1 MGKGAGKIYPAT
13 ERIPLICDRMIHLAV
28 DLLGA
33 DTPEEELC
41 RGAVRALVGN
51 PALFLHLCGHADVLS
66 AVTAEI
72 GAAEIAGR
80 YEIVDAPVARG
91 NNEDP
96 MQAYQRTDA
105 LPVRRHA
112 VGSRGGSGRRHH
124 LRRDRRCAGHLH
136 HDPGQ
141 AAAPRPILAVELTNP
156 AGEPLLLLDC
166 GANIDSR
173 PELYPAFAH
182 RVTPICDASA
192 VPRRASRCCPTVPK
206 PKRDVR
212 LSRRRTPLLAEQPF
226 RFVGNIEATSALRG
240 TADVIVC
247 DGFHGN
253 ILLKS
258 IEGSAKAALD
268 EVAARL
274 SAAGPNPPL
283 WRTFRDCSPPLRL
296 QHAGGSLP
304 LLGVRKP
311 VMKGHGSATGEAIVH
326 MADRLALL
334 CRNRFI
340 ERVAETVR

>member
-1 MGKGAGKIYPAT
+1 MS
-13 ERIPLICDRMIHLAV
+13 DQMIHLAV

-41 RGAVRALVGN
+41 RGAVRALIGN

-80 YEIVDAPVARG
+80 YEIVDAPVALS

-105 LPVRRHA
+105 SLCAAMRLAHEGAAGGVITCGATGAVLVTAIMILGKLPR
-112 VGSRGGSGRRHH
+112 
-124 LRRDRRCAGHLH
+124 L
-136 HDPGQ
+136 
-141 AAAPRPILAVELTNP
+141 RPILAVELTNP

-182 RVTPICDASA
+182 LGDAYMRCIGCSSPRIALLSNGAEAKKGCEA
-192 VPRRASRCCPTVPK
+192 VKAAHA
-206 PKRDVR
+206 
-212 LSRRRTPLLAEQPF
+212 LLAEQPF

-268 EVAARL
+268 EVSARL
-274 SAAGPNPPL
+274 SAAGLESAAVADILATVRRRYDYN
-283 WRTFRDCSPPLRL
+283 T
-296 QHAGGSLP
+296 QGGAL

>member
-1 MGKGAGKIYPAT
+1 MS
-13 ERIPLICDRMIHLAV
+13 DQMIHLAV

-51 PALFLHLCGHADVLS
+51 PALFLHLCGHADVIS
-66 AVTAEI
+66 SVTAEI

-80 YEIVDAPVARG
+80 YEIVDAPVALS

-105 LPVRRHA
+105 SLCAAMRLAHEGAAGGVITCGATGAVLVTSIMILGKLPR
-112 VGSRGGSGRRHH
+112 
-124 LRRDRRCAGHLH
+124 L
-136 HDPGQ
+136 
-141 AAAPRPILAVELTNP
+141 RPILAVELTNP

-182 RVTPICDASA
+182 LGDAYMRCIGCSSPRIALLSNGAEAKKGCEA
-192 VPRRASRCCPTVPK
+192 VKAAHA
-206 PKRDVR
+206 
-212 LSRRRTPLLAEQPF
+212 LLAEQPF
-226 RFVGNIEATSALRG
+226 RFVGNIEATFALRG

-268 EVAARL
+268 EVSARL
-274 SAAGPNPPL
+274 SAAGLESAAVADILATVRRRYDYN
-283 WRTFRDCSPPLRL
+283 T
-296 QHAGGSLP
+296 QGGAL

-311 VMKGHGSATGEAIVH
+311 VMKGHGSATGEAIMH

>member
-1 MGKGAGKIYPAT
+1 MS
-13 ERIPLICDRMIHLAV
+13 DQMIHLAV

-33 DTPEEELC
+33 DTPEEDLC
-41 RGAVRALVGN
+41 RGAVRALIGN

-80 YEIVDAPVARG
+80 YEIVDAPVALS

-105 LPVRRHA
+105 SLCAAMRLAHEGVAGGVITCGATGAVLVTSIMILGKLPR
-112 VGSRGGSGRRHH
+112 
-124 LRRDRRCAGHLH
+124 L
-136 HDPGQ
+136 
-141 AAAPRPILAVELTNP
+141 RPILAVELTNP

-182 RVTPICDASA
+182 LGDAYMRCIGCASPRIALLSNGAEAKKGCEA
-192 VPRRASRCCPTVPK
+192 VKAAHA
-206 PKRDVR
+206 
-212 LSRRRTPLLAEQPF
+212 LLAEQPF

-268 EVAARL
+268 EVSARL
-274 SAAGPNPPL
+274 SAAGLESAAVADILATVRRRYDYN
-283 WRTFRDCSPPLRL
+283 T
-296 QHAGGSLP
+296 QGGAL

>member
-1 MGKGAGKIYPAT
+1 MS
-13 ERIPLICDRMIHLAV
+13 DQMIHLAV

-41 RGAVRALVGN
+41 RGAVRALIGN
-51 PALFLHLCGHADVLS
+51 SALFLHLCGHADVLS

-80 YEIVDAPVARG
+80 YEIVDAPVALS

-105 LPVRRHA
+105 SLCAAMRLAHEGAAGGVITCGATGAVLVTSIMILGKLPR
-112 VGSRGGSGRRHH
+112 
-124 LRRDRRCAGHLH
+124 L
-136 HDPGQ
+136 
-141 AAAPRPILAVELTNP
+141 RPILAVELTNP

-182 RVTPICDASA
+182 LGDAYMRCIGCSSPRIALLSNGAEAKKGCEA
-192 VPRRASRCCPTVPK
+192 VKAAHA
-206 PKRDVR
+206 
-212 LSRRRTPLLAEQPF
+212 LLAEQPF

-274 SAAGPNPPL
+274 SAAGLESAAVADILATVRRRYDYN
-283 WRTFRDCSPPLRL
+283 T
-296 QHAGGSLP
+296 QGGAL

-311 VMKGHGSATGEAIVH
+311 VMKGHGSATGEAIAH

>member
-1 MGKGAGKIYPAT
+1 MS
-13 ERIPLICDRMIHLAV
+13 DQMIHLAV

-41 RGAVRALVGN
+41 RGAVRALIGN

-80 YEIVDAPVARG
+80 YEIVDAPVALS

-105 LPVRRHA
+105 SLCAAMRLAHEGAAGGVITCGATGAVLVTAIMILGKLPR
-112 VGSRGGSGRRHH
+112 
-124 LRRDRRCAGHLH
+124 L
-136 HDPGQ
+136 
-141 AAAPRPILAVELTNP
+141 RPILAVELTNP

-182 RVTPICDASA
+182 LGDAYMRCIGCSSPRIALLSNGAEAKKGCEA
-192 VPRRASRCCPTVPK
+192 VKAAHA
-206 PKRDVR
+206 
-212 LSRRRTPLLAEQPF
+212 LLAEQPF

-240 TADVIVC
+240 SADVIVC

-268 EVAARL
+268 EVSARL
-274 SAAGPNPPL
+274 SAAGLESAAVADILATVRRRYDYN
-283 WRTFRDCSPPLRL
+283 T
-296 QHAGGSLP
+296 QGGAL

>member
-1 MGKGAGKIYPAT
+1 MS
-13 ERIPLICDRMIHLAV
+13 DQMIHLAV

-80 YEIVDAPVARG
+80 YEIVDAPVALS

-105 LPVRRHA
+105 SLCAAMRLAHEGAAGGVITCGATGAVLVTSIMILGKLPR
-112 VGSRGGSGRRHH
+112 
-124 LRRDRRCAGHLH
+124 L
-136 HDPGQ
+136 
-141 AAAPRPILAVELTNP
+141 RPILAVELTNP

-182 RVTPICDASA
+182 LGDAYMRCIGCSSPRIALLSNGAEAKKGCEA
-192 VPRRASRCCPTVPK
+192 VKAAHA
-206 PKRDVR
+206 
-212 LSRRRTPLLAEQPF
+212 LLAEQPF

-274 SAAGPNPPL
+274 SAAGLESAAVADVLATVRRRYDYN
-283 WRTFRDCSPPLRL
+283 S
-296 QHAGGSLP
+296 QGGAL

>member
-1 MGKGAGKIYPAT
+1 MS
-13 ERIPLICDRMIHLAV
+13 DQMIHLAV

-41 RGAVRALVGN
+41 RGAVRALIGN

-80 YEIVDAPVARG
+80 YEIVDAPVALS

-105 LPVRRHA
+105 SLCAAMRLAHEGAAGGVITCGATGAVLVTSIMILGKLPR
-112 VGSRGGSGRRHH
+112 
-124 LRRDRRCAGHLH
+124 L
-136 HDPGQ
+136 
-141 AAAPRPILAVELTNP
+141 RPILAVELTNP

-182 RVTPICDASA
+182 LGDAYMRCIGCSPPRIALLSNGAEAKKGCEA
-192 VPRRASRCCPTVPK
+192 VKAAHA
-206 PKRDVR
+206 
-212 LSRRRTPLLAEQPF
+212 LLAEQPF

-268 EVAARL
+268 EVSARL
-274 SAAGPNPPL
+274 SAAGLESAAVADILATVRRRYDYN
-283 WRTFRDCSPPLRL
+283 T
-296 QHAGGSLP
+296 QGGAL

>member
-1 MGKGAGKIYPAT
+1 MS
-13 ERIPLICDRMIHLAV
+13 DQMIHLAV

-72 GAAEIAGR
+72 GAAEITGR
-80 YEIVDAPVARG
+80 YEIVDAPVALS

-105 LPVRRHA
+105 SLCAAMRLAHEGAAGGVITCGATGAVLVTSIMILGKLPR
-112 VGSRGGSGRRHH
+112 
-124 LRRDRRCAGHLH
+124 L
-136 HDPGQ
+136 
-141 AAAPRPILAVELTNP
+141 RPILAVELTNP

-182 RVTPICDASA
+182 LGDAYMRCIGCSSPRIALLSNGAEAKKGCEA
-192 VPRRASRCCPTVPK
+192 VKAAHA
-206 PKRDVR
+206 
-212 LSRRRTPLLAEQPF
+212 LLAEQPF
-226 RFVGNIEATSALRG
+226 RFVGNVEATSALRG
-240 TADVIVC
+240 SADVIVC

-268 EVAARL
+268 EVSARL
-274 SAAGPNPPL
+274 SAAGLESAAVADILATVRRRYDYN
-283 WRTFRDCSPPLRL
+283 T
-296 QHAGGSLP
+296 QGGAL

>member
-1 MGKGAGKIYPAT
+1 MS
-13 ERIPLICDRMIHLAV
+13 DQMIHLAV

-41 RGAVRALVGN
+41 RGAVRALIGN

-80 YEIVDAPVARG
+80 YEIVDAPVALS

-105 LPVRRHA
+105 SLCAAMRLAHEGAAGGVITCGATGAVLVTAIMILGKLPR
-112 VGSRGGSGRRHH
+112 
-124 LRRDRRCAGHLH
+124 L
-136 HDPGQ
+136 
-141 AAAPRPILAVELTNP
+141 RPILAVELTNP

-182 RVTPICDASA
+182 LGDAYMRCIGCSSPRIALLSNGAEAKKGCEA
-192 VPRRASRCCPTVPK
+192 VKAAHA
-206 PKRDVR
+206 
-212 LSRRRTPLLAEQPF
+212 LLAEQPF

-268 EVAARL
+268 EVSARL
-274 SAAGPNPPL
+274 SAAGLESAAVADVLATVRRRYDYN
-283 WRTFRDCSPPLRL
+283 T
-296 QHAGGSLP
+296 QGGAL

>member
-1 MGKGAGKIYPAT
+1 MS
-13 ERIPLICDRMIHLAV
+13 DQMIHLAV

-51 PALFLHLCGHADVLS
+51 PALFLHLCGHADVIS
-66 AVTAEI
+66 SVTAEI

-80 YEIVDAPVARG
+80 YEIVDAPVALS

-105 LPVRRHA
+105 SLCAAMRLAHEGAAGGVITCGATGAVLVTSIMILGKLPR
-112 VGSRGGSGRRHH
+112 
-124 LRRDRRCAGHLH
+124 L
-136 HDPGQ
+136 
-141 AAAPRPILAVELTNP
+141 RPILAVELTNP
-156 AGEPLLLLDC
+156 AGDPLLLLDC

-182 RVTPICDASA
+182 LGDAYMRCIGCSSPRIALLSNGAEAKKGCEA
-192 VPRRASRCCPTVPK
+192 VKAAHA
-206 PKRDVR
+206 
-212 LSRRRTPLLAEQPF
+212 LLAEQPF

-268 EVAARL
+268 EVSARL
-274 SAAGPNPPL
+274 SAAGLESAAVADILATVRRRYDYN
-283 WRTFRDCSPPLRL
+283 T
-296 QHAGGSLP
+296 QGGAL

>member
-1 MGKGAGKIYPAT
+1 MS
-13 ERIPLICDRMIHLAV
+13 DQMIHLAV

-80 YEIVDAPVARG
+80 YEIVDAPVALS

-105 LPVRRHA
+105 SLCAAMRLAHEGAAGGVITCGATGAVLVTAIMILGKLPR
-112 VGSRGGSGRRHH
+112 
-124 LRRDRRCAGHLH
+124 L
-136 HDPGQ
+136 
-141 AAAPRPILAVELTNP
+141 RPILAVELTNP

-182 RVTPICDASA
+182 LGDAYMRCIGCSSPRIALLSNGAEAKKGCEA
-192 VPRRASRCCPTVPK
+192 VKAAHA
-206 PKRDVR
+206 
-212 LSRRRTPLLAEQPF
+212 LLAEQPF

-268 EVAARL
+268 EVSARL
-274 SAAGPNPPL
+274 SAAGLESAAVADVLATVRRRYDYN
-283 WRTFRDCSPPLRL
+283 T
-296 QHAGGSLP
+296 QGGAL

>member
-1 MGKGAGKIYPAT
+1 MS
-13 ERIPLICDRMIHLAV
+13 DQMIHLAV

-41 RGAVRALVGN
+41 RGAVRALIGN

-72 GAAEIAGR
+72 GTAEIAGR
-80 YEIVDAPVARG
+80 YEIVDAPVALS

-105 LPVRRHA
+105 SLCAAMRLAHEGAAGGVITCGATGAVLVTAIMILGKLPR
-112 VGSRGGSGRRHH
+112 
-124 LRRDRRCAGHLH
+124 L
-136 HDPGQ
+136 
-141 AAAPRPILAVELTNP
+141 RPILAVELTNP

-182 RVTPICDASA
+182 LGDAYMRCIGCSSPRIALLSNGSEAKKGCEA
-192 VPRRASRCCPTVPK
+192 VKAAHA
-206 PKRDVR
+206 
-212 LSRRRTPLLAEQPF
+212 LLAEQPF

-268 EVAARL
+268 EVSARL
-274 SAAGPNPPL
+274 SAAGLESAAVADILATVRRRYDYN
-283 WRTFRDCSPPLRL
+283 T
-296 QHAGGSLP
+296 QGGAL

>member
-1 MGKGAGKIYPAT
+1 MS
-13 ERIPLICDRMIHLAV
+13 DQMIHLAV

-51 PALFLHLCGHADVLS
+51 PALFLHLCGHADVIS
-66 AVTAEI
+66 SVTAEI
-72 GAAEIAGR
+72 GAAEITGR
-80 YEIVDAPVARG
+80 YEIVDAPVALS

-105 LPVRRHA
+105 SLCAAMRLAHEGAAGGVITCGATGAVLVTSIMILGKLPR
-112 VGSRGGSGRRHH
+112 
-124 LRRDRRCAGHLH
+124 L
-136 HDPGQ
+136 
-141 AAAPRPILAVELTNP
+141 RPILAVELTNP

-182 RVTPICDASA
+182 LGDAYMRCIGCSSPRIALLSNGAEAKKGCEA
-192 VPRRASRCCPTVPK
+192 VKAAHA
-206 PKRDVR
+206 
-212 LSRRRTPLLAEQPF
+212 LLAEQPF

-268 EVAARL
+268 EVSARL
-274 SAAGPNPPL
+274 SAAGLESAAVADVLATVRRRYDYN
-283 WRTFRDCSPPLRL
+283 T
-296 QHAGGSLP
+296 QGGAL

>member
-1 MGKGAGKIYPAT
+1 MS
-13 ERIPLICDRMIHLAV
+13 DQMIHLAV

-41 RGAVRALVGN
+41 RGAVRALIGN

-80 YEIVDAPVARG
+80 YEIVDAPVALS

-105 LPVRRHA
+105 SLCAAMRLAHEGAAGGVITCGATGAVLVTSIMILGKLPR
-112 VGSRGGSGRRHH
+112 
-124 LRRDRRCAGHLH
+124 L
-136 HDPGQ
+136 
-141 AAAPRPILAVELTNP
+141 RPILAVELTNP

-182 RVTPICDASA
+182 LGDAYMRCIGCSSPRIALLSNGAEAKKGCEA
-192 VPRRASRCCPTVPK
+192 VKAAHA
-206 PKRDVR
+206 
-212 LSRRRTPLLAEQPF
+212 LLAEQPF

-268 EVAARL
+268 EVSARL
-274 SAAGPNPPL
+274 SAAGLESAAVADVLATVRRRYDYN
-283 WRTFRDCSPPLRL
+283 T
-296 QHAGGSLP
+296 QGGAL

-340 ERVAETVR
+340 ERVAEAVR

>member
-1 MGKGAGKIYPAT
+1 MS
-13 ERIPLICDRMIHLAV
+13 DQMIHLAV

-80 YEIVDAPVARG
+80 YEIVDAPVALS

-105 LPVRRHA
+105 SLCAAMRLAHEGAAGGVITCGATGAVLVTSIMILGKLPR
-112 VGSRGGSGRRHH
+112 
-124 LRRDRRCAGHLH
+124 L
-136 HDPGQ
+136 
-141 AAAPRPILAVELTNP
+141 RPILAVELTNP

-182 RVTPICDASA
+182 LGDAYMRCIGCSSPRIALLSNGAEAKKGCEA
-192 VPRRASRCCPTVPK
+192 VKAAHA
-206 PKRDVR
+206 
-212 LSRRRTPLLAEQPF
+212 LLAEQPL

-268 EVAARL
+268 EVSARL
-274 SAAGPNPPL
+274 SAAGLESAAVADILATVRRRYDYN
-283 WRTFRDCSPPLRL
+283 T
-296 QHAGGSLP
+296 QGGAL

>member
-1 MGKGAGKIYPAT
+1 MS
-13 ERIPLICDRMIHLAV
+13 DQMIHLAV

-41 RGAVRALVGN
+41 RGAVRALIGN

-72 GAAEIAGR
+72 GAAGIAGR
-80 YEIVDAPVARG
+80 YEIVDAPVALS

-105 LPVRRHA
+105 SLCAAMRLAHEGAAGGVITCGATGAVLVTSIMILGKLPR
-112 VGSRGGSGRRHH
+112 
-124 LRRDRRCAGHLH
+124 L
-136 HDPGQ
+136 
-141 AAAPRPILAVELTNP
+141 RPILAVELTNP

-182 RVTPICDASA
+182 LGDAYMRCIGCSSPRIALLSNGAEAKKGCEA
-192 VPRRASRCCPTVPK
+192 VKAAHA
-206 PKRDVR
+206 
-212 LSRRRTPLLAEQPF
+212 LLAEQPF

-268 EVAARL
+268 EVSARL
-274 SAAGPNPPL
+274 SAAGLESAAVADILATVRRRYDYN
-283 WRTFRDCSPPLRL
+283 T
-296 QHAGGSLP
+296 QGGAL

>member
-1 MGKGAGKIYPAT
+1 MS
-13 ERIPLICDRMIHLAV
+13 DQMIHLAV

-51 PALFLHLCGHADVLS
+51 PALFLHLCGHADVIS
-66 AVTAEI
+66 SVTAEI

-80 YEIVDAPVARG
+80 YEIVDAPVALS

-105 LPVRRHA
+105 SLCAAMRLAHEGAAGGVITCGATGAVLVTSIMILGKLPR
-112 VGSRGGSGRRHH
+112 
-124 LRRDRRCAGHLH
+124 L
-136 HDPGQ
+136 
-141 AAAPRPILAVELTNP
+141 RPILAVELTNP

-182 RVTPICDASA
+182 LGDAYMRCIGCASPRIALLSNGAEAKKGCEA
-192 VPRRASRCCPTVPK
+192 VKAAHA
-206 PKRDVR
+206 
-212 LSRRRTPLLAEQPF
+212 LLAEQPF

-268 EVAARL
+268 EVSARL
-274 SAAGPNPPL
+274 SAAGLESAAVADILATVRRRYDYN
-283 WRTFRDCSPPLRL
+283 T
-296 QHAGGSLP
+296 QGGAL

-340 ERVAETVR
+340 ERVAETMR

>member
-1 MGKGAGKIYPAT
+1 MS
-13 ERIPLICDRMIHLAV
+13 DQMIHLAV

-80 YEIVDAPVARG
+80 YEIVDAPVALS

-105 LPVRRHA
+105 SLCAAMRLAHEGAAGGVITCGATGAVLVTSIMILGKLPR
-112 VGSRGGSGRRHH
+112 
-124 LRRDRRCAGHLH
+124 L
-136 HDPGQ
+136 
-141 AAAPRPILAVELTNP
+141 RPILAVELTNP

-182 RVTPICDASA
+182 LGDAYMRCIGCSSPRIALLSNGAEAKKGCEA
-192 VPRRASRCCPTVPK
+192 VKAAHA
-206 PKRDVR
+206 
-212 LSRRRTPLLAEQPF
+212 LLAEQPF
-226 RFVGNIEATSALRG
+226 RFVGNVEATSALRG

-268 EVAARL
+268 EVSARL
-274 SAAGPNPPL
+274 SAAGLESAAVANIL
-283 WRTFRDCSPPLRL
+283 ATVRRRYDYNT
-296 QHAGGSLP
+296 QGGAL

>member
-1 MGKGAGKIYPAT
+1 MS
-13 ERIPLICDRMIHLAV
+13 DQMIHLAV

-41 RGAVRALVGN
+41 RGAVRALIGN

-80 YEIVDAPVARG
+80 YEIVDAPVALS
-91 NNEDP
+91 NNKDP

-105 LPVRRHA
+105 SLCAAMRLAHEGAAGGVITCGATGAVLVTSIMILGKLPR
-112 VGSRGGSGRRHH
+112 
-124 LRRDRRCAGHLH
+124 L
-136 HDPGQ
+136 
-141 AAAPRPILAVELTNP
+141 RPILAVELTNP
-156 AGEPLLLLDC
+156 AGKPLLLLDC

-182 RVTPICDASA
+182 LGDAYMRCIGCSSPRIALLSNGAEAKKGCEA
-192 VPRRASRCCPTVPK
+192 VKAAHA
-206 PKRDVR
+206 
-212 LSRRRTPLLAEQPF
+212 LLAEQPF

-268 EVAARL
+268 EVSARL
-274 SAAGPNPPL
+274 SAAGLESAAVADILATVRRRYDYN
-283 WRTFRDCSPPLRL
+283 T
-296 QHAGGSLP
+296 QGGAL

>member
-1 MGKGAGKIYPAT
+1 MS
-13 ERIPLICDRMIHLAV
+13 DQMIHLAV

-80 YEIVDAPVARG
+80 YEIVDAPVALS

-105 LPVRRHA
+105 SLCAAMRLSHEGAAGGVITCGATGAVLVTSIMILGKLPR
-112 VGSRGGSGRRHH
+112 
-124 LRRDRRCAGHLH
+124 L
-136 HDPGQ
+136 
-141 AAAPRPILAVELTNP
+141 RPILAVELTNP

-182 RVTPICDASA
+182 LGDAYMRCIGCSSPRIALLSNGAEAKKGCEA
-192 VPRRASRCCPTVPK
+192 VKAAHA
-206 PKRDVR
+206 
-212 LSRRRTPLLAEQPF
+212 LLAEQPF

-268 EVAARL
+268 EVSARL
-274 SAAGPNPPL
+274 SAAGLESAAVADILATVRRRYDYN
-283 WRTFRDCSPPLRL
+283 T
-296 QHAGGSLP
+296 QGGAL
-304 LLGVRKP
+304 LLGIRKP

>member
-1 MGKGAGKIYPAT
+1 MS
-13 ERIPLICDRMIHLAV
+13 DQMIHLAV

-41 RGAVRALVGN
+41 RGAVRALIGN
-51 PALFLHLCGHADVLS
+51 PALFLHLCGHANVLS
-66 AVTAEI
+66 SVTAEI

-80 YEIVDAPVARG
+80 YEIVDAPVALS

-105 LPVRRHA
+105 SLCAAMRLAHEGAAGGVITCGATGAVLVTSIMILGKLPR
-112 VGSRGGSGRRHH
+112 
-124 LRRDRRCAGHLH
+124 L
-136 HDPGQ
+136 
-141 AAAPRPILAVELTNP
+141 RPILAVELTNP

-166 GANIDSR
+166 GANTDSR

-182 RVTPICDASA
+182 LGDAYMRCIGCSS
-192 VPRRASRCCPTVPK
+192 PRIALLSNGAEAKKGCETVK
-206 PKRDVR
+206 AAHA
-212 LSRRRTPLLAEQPF
+212 LLAEQPF

-268 EVAARL
+268 EVSARL
-274 SAAGPNPPL
+274 SAAGLESAAVADILATVRRRYDYN
-283 WRTFRDCSPPLRL
+283 T
-296 QHAGGSLP
+296 QGGAL

>member
-1 MGKGAGKIYPAT
+1 MS
-13 ERIPLICDRMIHLAV
+13 DQMIHLAV

-51 PALFLHLCGHADVLS
+51 PALFLHLCGHADVIS
-66 AVTAEI
+66 SVTAEI

-80 YEIVDAPVARG
+80 YEIVDAPVALS

-105 LPVRRHA
+105 SLCAAMRLAHEGAAGGVITCGATGAVLVTSIMILGKLPR
-112 VGSRGGSGRRHH
+112 
-124 LRRDRRCAGHLH
+124 L
-136 HDPGQ
+136 
-141 AAAPRPILAVELTNP
+141 RPILAVELTNP

-182 RVTPICDASA
+182 LGDAYMRCIGCSSPCIALLSNGAEAKKGCEA
-192 VPRRASRCCPTVPK
+192 VKAAHA
-206 PKRDVR
+206 
-212 LSRRRTPLLAEQPF
+212 LLAEQPL

-268 EVAARL
+268 EVSARL
-274 SAAGPNPPL
+274 SAAGLESAAVADILATVRRRYDYN
-283 WRTFRDCSPPLRL
+283 T
-296 QHAGGSLP
+296 QGGAL

>member
-1 MGKGAGKIYPAT
+1 MS
-13 ERIPLICDRMIHLAV
+13 DQMIHLAV

-41 RGAVRALVGN
+41 RGAVRALIGN

-72 GAAEIAGR
+72 GAAEITGR
-80 YEIVDAPVARG
+80 YEIVDAPVALS

-105 LPVRRHA
+105 SLCAAMRLAHEGAAGGVITCGATGAVLVTSIMILGKLPR
-112 VGSRGGSGRRHH
+112 
-124 LRRDRRCAGHLH
+124 L
-136 HDPGQ
+136 
-141 AAAPRPILAVELTNP
+141 RPILAVELTNP

-182 RVTPICDASA
+182 LGDAYMRCIGCSSPRIALLSNGAEAKKGCEA
-192 VPRRASRCCPTVPK
+192 VKAAHA
-206 PKRDVR
+206 
-212 LSRRRTPLLAEQPF
+212 LLAEQPF

-240 TADVIVC
+240 SADVIVC

-268 EVAARL
+268 EVSARL
-274 SAAGPNPPL
+274 SAAGLESAAVADILATVRRRYDYN
-283 WRTFRDCSPPLRL
+283 T
-296 QHAGGSLP
+296 QGGAL

>member
-1 MGKGAGKIYPAT
+1 
-13 ERIPLICDRMIHLAV
+13 
-28 DLLGA
+28 
-33 DTPEEELC
+33 
-41 RGAVRALVGN
+41 
-51 PALFLHLCGHADVLS
+51 
-66 AVTAEI
+66 
-72 GAAEIAGR
+72 
-80 YEIVDAPVARG
+80 
-91 NNEDP
+91 

-105 LPVRRHA
+105 SLCAAMRLAHEGAAGGVITCGATGAVLVTSIMILGKLPR
-112 VGSRGGSGRRHH
+112 
-124 LRRDRRCAGHLH
+124 L
-136 HDPGQ
+136 
-141 AAAPRPILAVELTNP
+141 RPILAVELTNP

-182 RVTPICDASA
+182 LGDAYMRCIGCSSPRIALLSNGAEAKKGCEA
-192 VPRRASRCCPTVPK
+192 VKAAHA
-206 PKRDVR
+206 
-212 LSRRRTPLLAEQPF
+212 LLAEQPF

-268 EVAARL
+268 EVSARL
-274 SAAGPNPPL
+274 SAAGLESAAVADILATVRRRYDYN
-283 WRTFRDCSPPLRL
+283 T
-296 QHAGGSLP
+296 QGGAL

-334 CRNRFI
+334 CRNQFI

>member
-1 MGKGAGKIYPAT
+1 MS
-13 ERIPLICDRMIHLAV
+13 DQMIHLAV

-80 YEIVDAPVARG
+80 YEIVDAPVALS

-105 LPVRRHA
+105 SLCAAMRLAHEGAAGGVITCGATGAVLVTSIMILGKLPR
-112 VGSRGGSGRRHH
+112 
-124 LRRDRRCAGHLH
+124 L
-136 HDPGQ
+136 
-141 AAAPRPILAVELTNP
+141 RPILAVELTNP

-182 RVTPICDASA
+182 LGDAYMRCIGCSSPRIALLSNGAEAKKGCEA
-192 VPRRASRCCPTVPK
+192 VKAAHA
-206 PKRDVR
+206 
-212 LSRRRTPLLAEQPF
+212 LLAEQPF

-268 EVAARL
+268 EVSARL
-274 SAAGPNPPL
+274 SAAGLESAAVADILATVRRRYDYN
-283 WRTFRDCSPPLRL
+283 T
-296 QHAGGSLP
+296 QGGAL

-334 CRNRFI
+334 CRNQFI

>member
-1 MGKGAGKIYPAT
+1 MS
-13 ERIPLICDRMIHLAV
+13 DQMIHLAV

-51 PALFLHLCGHADVLS
+51 PTLFLHLCGHADVLS

-80 YEIVDAPVARG
+80 YEIVDAPVALS

-105 LPVRRHA
+105 SLCAAMRLAHEGAAGGVITCGATGAVLVTSIMILGKLPR
-112 VGSRGGSGRRHH
+112 
-124 LRRDRRCAGHLH
+124 L
-136 HDPGQ
+136 
-141 AAAPRPILAVELTNP
+141 RPILAVELTNP

-182 RVTPICDASA
+182 LGDAYMRCIGCASPRIALLSNGAEAKKGCEA
-192 VPRRASRCCPTVPK
+192 VKAAHA
-206 PKRDVR
+206 
-212 LSRRRTPLLAEQPF
+212 LLAEQPF

-240 TADVIVC
+240 SADVIVC

-274 SAAGPNPPL
+274 SAAGLESAAVADILATVRRRYDYN
-283 WRTFRDCSPPLRL
+283 T
-296 QHAGGSLP
+296 QGGAL

>member
-1 MGKGAGKIYPAT
+1 MS
-13 ERIPLICDRMIHLAV
+13 DQMIHLAV

-41 RGAVRALVGN
+41 RGAVRALAGN

-72 GAAEIAGR
+72 GAAESTGR
-80 YEIVDAPVARG
+80 YEIVDAPVALS

-105 LPVRRHA
+105 SLCAAMRLAHEGAAGGVITCGATGAVLVTSIMILGKLPR
-112 VGSRGGSGRRHH
+112 
-124 LRRDRRCAGHLH
+124 L
-136 HDPGQ
+136 
-141 AAAPRPILAVELTNP
+141 RPILAVELTNP

-182 RVTPICDASA
+182 LGDAYMRCIGCSSPRIALLSNGAEAKKGCEA
-192 VPRRASRCCPTVPK
+192 VKAAHA
-206 PKRDVR
+206 
-212 LSRRRTPLLAEQPF
+212 LLAEQPF

-268 EVAARL
+268 EVSARL
-274 SAAGPNPPL
+274 SAAGLESAAVADILATVRRRYDYN
-283 WRTFRDCSPPLRL
+283 T
-296 QHAGGSLP
+296 QGGAL

>member
-1 MGKGAGKIYPAT
+1 MS
-13 ERIPLICDRMIHLAV
+13 DQMIHLAV

-33 DTPEEELC
+33 DTPEDELC

-72 GAAEIAGR
+72 GAAEITGR
-80 YEIVDAPVARG
+80 YEVVDAPVALS

-105 LPVRRHA
+105 SMCAAMRLAHEGAAGGVITCGATGAVLVTSIMILGKLPR
-112 VGSRGGSGRRHH
+112 
-124 LRRDRRCAGHLH
+124 L
-136 HDPGQ
+136 
-141 AAAPRPILAVELTNP
+141 RPILAVELTNP

-182 RVTPICDASA
+182 LGDAYMRCIGCSSPRIALLSNGAEAKKGCEA
-192 VPRRASRCCPTVPK
+192 VKAAHA
-206 PKRDVR
+206 
-212 LSRRRTPLLAEQPF
+212 LLAEQPF

-268 EVAARL
+268 EVSARL
-274 SAAGPNPPL
+274 SAAGLESAAVADILATVRRRYDYN
-283 WRTFRDCSPPLRL
+283 T
-296 QHAGGSLP
+296 QGGAL

>member
-1 MGKGAGKIYPAT
+1 MS
-13 ERIPLICDRMIHLAV
+13 DQMIHLAV

-41 RGAVRALVGN
+41 RGAVRALIGN

-80 YEIVDAPVARG
+80 YEIVDAPVALS

-105 LPVRRHA
+105 SLCAAMRLAHEGAAGGVITCGATGAVLVTSIMILGKLPR
-112 VGSRGGSGRRHH
+112 
-124 LRRDRRCAGHLH
+124 L
-136 HDPGQ
+136 
-141 AAAPRPILAVELTNP
+141 RPILAVELTNP

-182 RVTPICDASA
+182 LGDAYMRCIGCSSPRIALLSNGAEAKKGCEA
-192 VPRRASRCCPTVPK
+192 VKAAHA
-206 PKRDVR
+206 
-212 LSRRRTPLLAEQPF
+212 LLAEQPF

-240 TADVIVC
+240 TADIIVC

-268 EVAARL
+268 EVSARL
-274 SAAGPNPPL
+274 SAAGLESAAVADILATVRRRYDYN
-283 WRTFRDCSPPLRL
+283 T
-296 QHAGGSLP
+296 QGGAL

>member
-1 MGKGAGKIYPAT
+1 MS
-13 ERIPLICDRMIHLAV
+13 DQMIHLAV

-41 RGAVRALVGN
+41 RGAVRALIGN
-51 PALFLHLCGHADVLS
+51 PALFLHLCGHADVIS
-66 AVTAEI
+66 SVTAEI

-80 YEIVDAPVARG
+80 YEIVDAPVALS

-105 LPVRRHA
+105 SLCAAMRLAHEGAAGGVITCGATGAVLVTSIMILGKLPR
-112 VGSRGGSGRRHH
+112 
-124 LRRDRRCAGHLH
+124 L
-136 HDPGQ
+136 
-141 AAAPRPILAVELTNP
+141 RPILAVELTNP
-156 AGEPLLLLDC
+156 AGEPFLLLDC

-182 RVTPICDASA
+182 LGDAYMRCIGCASPRIALLSNGAEAKKGCEA
-192 VPRRASRCCPTVPK
+192 VKAAHA
-206 PKRDVR
+206 
-212 LSRRRTPLLAEQPF
+212 LLAEQPF

-268 EVAARL
+268 EVSARL
-274 SAAGPNPPL
+274 SAAGLESAAVADILATVRRRYDYN
-283 WRTFRDCSPPLRL
+283 T
-296 QHAGGSLP
+296 QGGAL

>member
-1 MGKGAGKIYPAT
+1 MS
-13 ERIPLICDRMIHLAV
+13 DQMIHLAV

-41 RGAVRALVGN
+41 RGAVRVLVGN

-80 YEIVDAPVARG
+80 YEIVDAPVALS

-105 LPVRRHA
+105 SLCAAMRLAHEGAAGGVITCGATGAVLVTSIMILGKLPR
-112 VGSRGGSGRRHH
+112 
-124 LRRDRRCAGHLH
+124 L
-136 HDPGQ
+136 
-141 AAAPRPILAVELTNP
+141 RPILAVELTNP

-182 RVTPICDASA
+182 LGDAYMRCIGCSSPRIALLSNGAEAKKGCEA
-192 VPRRASRCCPTVPK
+192 VKAAHA
-206 PKRDVR
+206 
-212 LSRRRTPLLAEQPF
+212 LLAEQPF

-274 SAAGPNPPL
+274 SAAGLESAAVADILATVRRRYDYN
-283 WRTFRDCSPPLRL
+283 T
-296 QHAGGSLP
+296 QGGAL

>member
-1 MGKGAGKIYPAT
+1 MS
-13 ERIPLICDRMIHLAV
+13 DQMIHLAV

-41 RGAVRALVGN
+41 RGAVRALIGN

-80 YEIVDAPVARG
+80 YEIVDAPVALS

-105 LPVRRHA
+105 SLCAAMRLAHEGAAGGVITCGATGAVLVTSIMILGKLPR
-112 VGSRGGSGRRHH
+112 
-124 LRRDRRCAGHLH
+124 L
-136 HDPGQ
+136 
-141 AAAPRPILAVELTNP
+141 RPILAVELTNP

-182 RVTPICDASA
+182 LGDAYMRCIGCSSPRIALLSNGAEAKKGCEA
-192 VPRRASRCCPTVPK
+192 VKAAHA
-206 PKRDVR
+206 
-212 LSRRRTPLLAEQPF
+212 LLAEQPF
-226 RFVGNIEATSALRG
+226 RFVGNVEATSALRG

-268 EVAARL
+268 EVSARL
-274 SAAGPNPPL
+274 SAAGLESAAVADILATVRRRYDYN
-283 WRTFRDCSPPLRL
+283 T
-296 QHAGGSLP
+296 QGGAL

-311 VMKGHGSATGEAIVH
+311 IMKGHGSATGEAIVH

>member
-1 MGKGAGKIYPAT
+1 MS
-13 ERIPLICDRMIHLAV
+13 DQMIHLAV

-80 YEIVDAPVARG
+80 HEIVDAPVALS

-105 LPVRRHA
+105 SLCAAMRLAHEGAAGGVITCGATGAVLVTSIMILGKLPR
-112 VGSRGGSGRRHH
+112 
-124 LRRDRRCAGHLH
+124 L
-136 HDPGQ
+136 
-141 AAAPRPILAVELTNP
+141 RPILAVELTNP

-182 RVTPICDASA
+182 LGDAYMRCIGCSSPRIALLSNGAEAKKGCEA
-192 VPRRASRCCPTVPK
+192 VKAAHA
-206 PKRDVR
+206 
-212 LSRRRTPLLAEQPF
+212 LLAEQPF

-240 TADVIVC
+240 SADVIVC

-268 EVAARL
+268 EVSARL
-274 SAAGPNPPL
+274 SAAGLESAAVADVLATVRRRYDYN
-283 WRTFRDCSPPLRL
+283 T
-296 QHAGGSLP
+296 QGGAL

>member
-1 MGKGAGKIYPAT
+1 MS
-13 ERIPLICDRMIHLAV
+13 DQMIHLAV

-41 RGAVRALVGN
+41 RGAVRALIGN

-72 GAAEIAGR
+72 GAAGIAGR
-80 YEIVDAPVARG
+80 YEIVDAPVALS

-105 LPVRRHA
+105 SLCAAMRLAHEGAAGGVITCGATGAVLVTSIMILGKLPR
-112 VGSRGGSGRRHH
+112 
-124 LRRDRRCAGHLH
+124 L
-136 HDPGQ
+136 
-141 AAAPRPILAVELTNP
+141 RPILAVELTNP

-182 RVTPICDASA
+182 LGDAYMRCIGCSSPRIALLSNGAEAKKGCEA
-192 VPRRASRCCPTVPK
+192 VKAAHA
-206 PKRDVR
+206 
-212 LSRRRTPLLAEQPF
+212 LLAEQPF
-226 RFVGNIEATSALRG
+226 RFVGNVEATSALRG

-268 EVAARL
+268 EVSARL
-274 SAAGPNPPL
+274 SAAGLESAAVADILATVRRRYDYN
-283 WRTFRDCSPPLRL
+283 T
-296 QHAGGSLP
+296 QGGAL

-340 ERVAETVR
+340 ERVAETVS

>member
-1 MGKGAGKIYPAT
+1 MS
-13 ERIPLICDRMIHLAV
+13 DQMIHLAV

-41 RGAVRALVGN
+41 RGAVRALIGN

-72 GAAEIAGR
+72 GAAEITGR
-80 YEIVDAPVARG
+80 YEIVDAPVALS

-105 LPVRRHA
+105 SLCAAMRLAHEGAAGGVITCGATGAVLVTSIMILGKLPR
-112 VGSRGGSGRRHH
+112 
-124 LRRDRRCAGHLH
+124 L
-136 HDPGQ
+136 
-141 AAAPRPILAVELTNP
+141 RPILAVELTNP

-182 RVTPICDASA
+182 LGDAYMRCIGCSSPRIALLSNGAEAKKGCEA
-192 VPRRASRCCPTVPK
+192 VKAAHA
-206 PKRDVR
+206 
-212 LSRRRTPLLAEQPF
+212 LLAKQPF

-268 EVAARL
+268 EVSARL
-274 SAAGPNPPL
+274 SAAGLESAAVADVLATVRRRYDYN
-283 WRTFRDCSPPLRL
+283 T
-296 QHAGGSLP
+296 QGGAL

>member
-1 MGKGAGKIYPAT
+1 MS
-13 ERIPLICDRMIHLAV
+13 DQMIHLAV

-72 GAAEIAGR
+72 GAAEITGR
-80 YEIVDAPVARG
+80 YEIVDAPVALS

-105 LPVRRHA
+105 SLCAAMRLAHEGAAGGVITCGATGAVLVTSIMILGKLPR
-112 VGSRGGSGRRHH
+112 
-124 LRRDRRCAGHLH
+124 L
-136 HDPGQ
+136 
-141 AAAPRPILAVELTNP
+141 RPILAVELTNP

-182 RVTPICDASA
+182 LGDAYMRCIGCSSPRIALLSNGAEAKKGCEA
-192 VPRRASRCCPTVPK
+192 VKAAHA
-206 PKRDVR
+206 
-212 LSRRRTPLLAEQPF
+212 LLAEQPF

-240 TADVIVC
+240 SADVIVC

-268 EVAARL
+268 EVSARL
-274 SAAGPNPPL
+274 SAAGLESAAVADVLATVRRRYDYN
-283 WRTFRDCSPPLRL
+283 T
-296 QHAGGSLP
+296 QGGAL

-334 CRNRFI
+334 CRNQFI

>member
-1 MGKGAGKIYPAT
+1 MS
-13 ERIPLICDRMIHLAV
+13 DQMIHLAV

-80 YEIVDAPVARG
+80 YEIVDAPVALS

-105 LPVRRHA
+105 SLCAAMRLAHEGAAGGVITCGATGAVLVTSIMILGKLPR
-112 VGSRGGSGRRHH
+112 
-124 LRRDRRCAGHLH
+124 L
-136 HDPGQ
+136 
-141 AAAPRPILAVELTNP
+141 RPILAVELTNP

-182 RVTPICDASA
+182 LGDAYMRCIGCSSPRIALLSNGAEAQKGCEA
-192 VPRRASRCCPTVPK
+192 VKAAHA
-206 PKRDVR
+206 
-212 LSRRRTPLLAEQPF
+212 LLAEQPF

-268 EVAARL
+268 EVSARL
-274 SAAGPNPPL
+274 SAAGLESAAVADILATVRRRYDYN
-283 WRTFRDCSPPLRL
+283 T
-296 QHAGGSLP
+296 QGGAL

>member
-1 MGKGAGKIYPAT
+1 MS
-13 ERIPLICDRMIHLAV
+13 DQMIHLAV

-41 RGAVRALVGN
+41 RGAVRALIGN

-80 YEIVDAPVARG
+80 YEIVDAPVALS

-105 LPVRRHA
+105 SLCAAMRLAHEGAAGGVITCGATGAVLVTSIMILGKLPR
-112 VGSRGGSGRRHH
+112 
-124 LRRDRRCAGHLH
+124 L
-136 HDPGQ
+136 
-141 AAAPRPILAVELTNP
+141 RPILAVELTNP

-182 RVTPICDASA
+182 LGDAYMRCIGCSSPRIALLSNGAEAKKGCEA
-192 VPRRASRCCPTVPK
+192 VKAAHA
-206 PKRDVR
+206 
-212 LSRRRTPLLAEQPF
+212 LLAEQPF

-268 EVAARL
+268 EVSARL
-274 SAAGPNPPL
+274 SAAGLESAAVADVLATVRRRYDYN
-283 WRTFRDCSPPLRL
+283 T
-296 QHAGGSLP
+296 QGGAL

-340 ERVAETVR
+340 ERGAETMR

>member
-1 MGKGAGKIYPAT
+1 MS
-13 ERIPLICDRMIHLAV
+13 DQMIHLAV

-80 YEIVDAPVARG
+80 YEIVDAPVALS

-105 LPVRRHA
+105 SLCAAMRLAHEGAAGGVITCGATGAVLVTSIMILGKLPR
-112 VGSRGGSGRRHH
+112 
-124 LRRDRRCAGHLH
+124 L
-136 HDPGQ
+136 
-141 AAAPRPILAVELTNP
+141 RPILAVELTNP

-173 PELYPAFAH
+173 PELYLAFAH
-182 RVTPICDASA
+182 LGDAYMRCIGCSSPRIALLSNGAEAKKGCEA
-192 VPRRASRCCPTVPK
+192 VKAAHA
-206 PKRDVR
+206 
-212 LSRRRTPLLAEQPF
+212 LLAEQPF

-268 EVAARL
+268 EVSARL
-274 SAAGPNPPL
+274 SAAGLESAAVADILATVRRRYDYN
-283 WRTFRDCSPPLRL
+283 T
-296 QHAGGSLP
+296 QGGAL

>member
-1 MGKGAGKIYPAT
+1 MS
-13 ERIPLICDRMIHLAV
+13 DQMIHLAV

-80 YEIVDAPVARG
+80 YEIVDAPVALS

-105 LPVRRHA
+105 SLCAAMRLAHEGAAGGVITCGATGAVLVTSIMILGKLPR
-112 VGSRGGSGRRHH
+112 
-124 LRRDRRCAGHLH
+124 L
-136 HDPGQ
+136 
-141 AAAPRPILAVELTNP
+141 RPILAVELTNP

-182 RVTPICDASA
+182 LGDAYMRCIGCSSPRIALLSNGAEAKKGCEA
-192 VPRRASRCCPTVPK
+192 VKAAHA
-206 PKRDVR
+206 
-212 LSRRRTPLLAEQPF
+212 LLAEQPF
-226 RFVGNIEATSALRG
+226 RFVGNIEATSALHG
-240 TADVIVC
+240 SADVIVC

-268 EVAARL
+268 EVSARL
-274 SAAGPNPPL
+274 SAAGLESAAVADVLATVRRRYDYN
-283 WRTFRDCSPPLRL
+283 T
-296 QHAGGSLP
+296 QGGAL